1 MKNRLKRLRAIKGC
15 TQAELA
21 TQLGVFRQTII
32 AMEKVSSTRAC
43 RWPLKQPGYLNC
55 RSKKYSTIKIQIRG
69 EYGRS
74 GVVLIQNQTFF
85 VWPDA
90 AQQVGV
96 ALYSFQNRAVKPPA
110 SELAQTSNALFVP
123 HRFGFDSELSH
134 RRALKWPRTPLI
146 AQC

>member
-1 MKNRLKRLRAIKGC
+1 MKNRLKRLRAIKGW

-74 GVVLIQNQTFF
+74 GVVLIQIKHSLSGLMQPNRLVPRFF
-85 VWPDA
+85 
-90 AQQVGV
+90 
-96 ALYSFQNRAVKPPA
+96 
-110 SELAQTSNALFVP
+110 
-123 HRFGFDSELSH
+123 RFKTE
-134 RRALKWPRTPLI
+134 
-146 AQC
+146 Q

>member
-1 MKNRLKRLRAIKGC
+1 LYPPGYPLESPAKRHYALQFKPIRREIPDQNGMKNRLKRLRAIKGWI
-15 TQAELA
+15 QAELA

-74 GVVLIQNQTFF
+74 GVVLFRIIHSLSGLMQ
-85 VWPDA
+85 P
-90 AQQVGV
+90 
-96 ALYSFQNRAVKPPA
+96 NRLV
-110 SELAQTSNALFVP
+110 S
-123 HRFGFDSELSH
+123 RFIRFKTE
-134 RRALKWPRTPLI
+134 
-146 AQC
+146 Q